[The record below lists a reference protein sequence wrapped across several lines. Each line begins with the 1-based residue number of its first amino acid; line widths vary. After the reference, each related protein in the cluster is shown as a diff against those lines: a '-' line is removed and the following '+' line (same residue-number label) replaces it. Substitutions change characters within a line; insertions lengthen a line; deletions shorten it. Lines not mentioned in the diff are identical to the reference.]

1 MGGFVGPEQCSMPG
15 AARIIS
21 LPNGCAPQPVPLQ
34 LCAALVPW
42 GGAEVLPS
50 PSTTELDGFQPAE
63 RSALE
68 PC

>member
-1 MGGFVGPEQCSMPG
+1 MT
-15 AARIIS
+15 S
-21 LPNGCAPQPVPLQ
+21 LPNGRAPQPVPLQ